1 MITTLF
7 CTAAMVRGKREE
19 KGDLQGNDTERVRS
33 RARSAET
40 RNVRGLELLALLLG
54 LCLLTAIGFAAR
66 RSYGSAPSRARLALG
81 ALLVAVPLP
90 LALMF
95 HLFVGLRASVDQAA
109 FVLGVA
115 AFGAGAFLLLAGDAE
130 DDEREQGHDPGPA
143 PWWPEF
149 EREFRAYAARS
160 TKVRA

>member
-1 MITTLF
+1 M
-7 CTAAMVRGKREE
+7 
-19 KGDLQGNDTERVRS
+19 
-33 RARSAET
+33 
-40 RNVRGLELLALLLG
+40 RNLSLLALLLG

-90 LALMF
+90 LALML

-109 FVLGVA
+109 FVLGVV
-115 AFGAGAFLLLAGDAE
+115 AFGAGAFLLLARDGE
-130 DDEREQGHDPGPA
+130 DDERDHERDPGPA